1 MDQALVSEAAYC
13 AQMNWPRLRALVA
26 QICAL
31 VGWASGPAPAQL
43 PACLRLA
50 ALRLIRPAEAMARR
64 LVLLEAGQ
72 MGGPRYIARL
82 SPLASPSTAQ
92 RSEGPSLSCRAR
104 AIVGR
109 FGAGPSDGQK
119 PVEGDADRLIS
130 VRSDQGAARGGAP
143 CLLISAHPG
152 PDPESPATGRGLAAS
167 DPGLRREAR
176 KTLLPLTDTLPGFPG
191 PCTPQRRIP
200 DAEVPR
206 VRLMEA
212 GAAWTPPHSKGRDA
226 DRPVPAAR
234 TFARLVAL
242 QTLLDDPAPAARR
255 MARWLARSAAMGALP
270 PEHRRPARISPLR
283 PGRPPGDRQ
292 RGGDWLFASG
302 LSEVH
307 RICAMALERAPPV
320 SLPDERL
327 TLPQAA
333 S

>member
-1 MDQALVSEAAYC
+1 MDQALASEAAYC
-13 AQMNWPRLRALVA
+13 TRMNWPRLRALVA
-26 QICAL
+26 QVCAL

-64 LVLLEAGQ
+64 LVLLEAVAEAL
-72 MGGPRYIARL
+72 PD
-82 SPLASPSTAQ
+82 
-92 RSEGPSLSCRAR
+92 
-104 AIVGR
+104 V
-109 FGAGPSDGQK
+109 K
-119 PVEGDADRLIS
+119 
-130 VRSDQGAARGGAP
+130 
-143 CLLISAHPG
+143 ISAHPG
-152 PDPESPATGRGLAAS
+152 PDPVSPATGRGPAAN
-167 DPGLRREAR
+167 DPGMRREAR

-191 PCTPQRRIP
+191 PCAPQRRIP

-212 GAAWTPPHSKGRDA
+212 GAAWTPPHSEGRDA
-226 DRPVPAAR
+226 DRPVPTAR
-234 TFARLVAL
+234 TFARLAAL
-242 QTLLDDPAPAARR
+242 QTVLDDPAPAARR

-302 LSEVH
+302 LSELH
-307 RICAMALERAPPV
+307 RICAMALERAPPGA
-320 SLPDERL
+320 LPDDFSA
-327 TLPQAA
+327 LPQAA